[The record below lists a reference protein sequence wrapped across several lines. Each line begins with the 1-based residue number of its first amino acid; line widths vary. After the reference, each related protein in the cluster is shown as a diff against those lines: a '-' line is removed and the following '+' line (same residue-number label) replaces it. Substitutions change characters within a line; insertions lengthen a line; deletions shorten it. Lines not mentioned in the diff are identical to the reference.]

1 LTKFT
6 FLDTVNRESNSQKIT
21 ALINALKPFQ
31 DEMENI
37 QRMDTQT
44 IKISPEQLDFSRDI
58 STFFAFAIAIL
69 ILSGYEYKL
78 VPHQDEEGRFD

>member
-1 LTKFT
+1 
-6 FLDTVNRESNSQKIT
+6 
-21 ALINALKPFQ
+21 
-31 DEMENI
+31 MENI